1 MGDTQSTA
9 GRWLENGESSERP
22 SRPGSHCPLR
32 TEIQRRPDWHVIS
45 ASLESGSSLKFV
57 LQPLSAHPIEGRAA
71 RADAELYQPA
81 ALIDAVR
88 RARTRE
94 WNRAKEHLARLL
106 DE

>member
-1 MGDTQSTA
+1 M
-9 GRWLENGESSERP
+9 
-22 SRPGSHCPLR
+22 
-32 TEIQRRPDWHVIS
+32 
-45 ASLESGSSLKFV
+45 KFV

-71 RADAELYQPA
+71 RANTELYQPA

-94 WNRAKEHLARLL
+94 WNRAKEHLAGLL